1 MFFNEVGPSDT
12 STFYKNY
19 KEDIKLMKKV
29 GLNSFRT
36 SIQWSRLMPDKTS
49 KVNFE
54 AVKFYNN
61 VIDEML
67 ANGILPI
74 MNLHHFD
81 MPM

>member
-1 MFFNEVGPSDT
+1 
-12 STFYKNY
+12 
-19 KEDIKLMKKV
+19 
-29 GLNSFRT
+29 
-36 SIQWSRLMPDKTS
+36 MPDKTG
-49 KVNFE
+49 KINAE
-54 AVKFYNN
+54 AVKFYND